1 MYFEVLV
8 SIKEYKL
15 KFYGFSKNV
24 SSSVREYLR
33 IYFYPGVSENVHIC
47 KCLGVSKIVFSSF
60 LVSFSSSFY
69 SLRRPRTFNTLFAQ
83 Y

>member
-24 SSSVREYLR
+24 SSSV
-33 IYFYPGVSENVHIC
+33 FENV
-47 KCLGVSKIVFSSF
+47 F
-60 LVSFSSSFY
+60 LAK
-69 SLRRPRTFNTLFAQ
+69 LCTPTTLKRPKTEVHAAFLHLNWYTYTVPKVIDFRDIT
-83 Y
+83 

>member
-24 SSSVREYLR
+24 SSSV
-33 IYFYPGVSENVHIC
+33 FENVFLSWCIRECIC
-47 KCLGVSKIVFSSF
+47 KCLGESKIVFSSF

-69 SLRRPRTFNTLFAQ
+69 SLRRPRTFNTLLAQ